1 MVQFVR
7 EPTPLLHLTLGAAF
21 GNIATE
27 MKEPLGGNCGRNVK
41 LCPIGFHLAGGLPC
55 GAHRSAAVHNALIGL
70 VRSSCHES
78 VVETCAH
85 QERAT

>member
-7 EPTPLLHLTLGAAF
+7 EPTPLLHLTSVRIR
-21 GNIATE
+21 NIATE
-27 MKEPLGGNCGRNVK
+27 MKEPLGSVK
-41 LCPIGFHLAGGLPC
+41 LCPIGFHLAGGLPW